1 MRAGSAF
8 VVAFALLSGAPPVSA
23 QLQRWVDERGVIH
36 YADAAPNPARTAA
49 APTLSPASVSSAS
62 TSRRASAPA
71 RRTQAAALLPGS
83 PSSVDR
89 ATAKRL
95 PALSAR

>member
-8 VVAFALLSGAPPVSA
+8 VIAFALLSGAPPVSA

-62 TSRRASAPA
+62 TARRASA
-71 RRTQAAALLPGS
+71 RRTEAAALLPGS